1 VSATL
6 ASGEKSAHD
15 PKVQA
20 TLGLLEK
27 LVRQPEQVSTADVD
41 AVRAA
46 GVTDDAIEDA
56 AAVCAL
62 FTTMVRLADTL
73 DFEVQEDESF
83 EWGARKVL
91 KRGYSFPRALAWLA
105 RNDG

>member
-1 VSATL
+1 MRAAL
-6 ASGEKSAHD
+6 GASGTAGLS
-15 PKVQA
+15 PQVQA
-20 TLGLLEK
+20 TLGLIEK
-27 LVRQPEQVSTADVD
+27 LVRQPERVTGADVE

-46 GVTDDAIEDA
+46 GVSDDAIEDA

-73 DFEVQEDESF
+73 GFETWEGDGF
-83 EWGARKVL
+83 ERGARQLL
-91 KRGYSFPRALAWLA
+91 KRGYAFPRPLAWLA